1 MSIKTK
7 IFNFGR
13 KMAVKVGPHAPTL
26 LLIGGVIA
34 GGAAIYEVAKSSMK
48 APAIIEKHT
57 ESLEKIEDAKEHPEK
72 FEHEDGTPVTEESYK
87 RDRHA
92 VIRSAAWDFIKLYW
106 KAAALIAISCIL
118 IFSGFKVLNGR
129 LARSAALATSLAATN
144 DHIKNNIIAKYGA
157 EEYRNLRFSSKD
169 DILKQVEAPDV
180 KPADQSA
187 YKDPFRSYVDAT
199 NERYGEYVIGPDND
213 HFSPNPLIRA
223 LQIESLVNTINETY
237 LPSRGFL
244 TVNDVLEYL
253 HLEKYKSSE
262 NHDKIAAIFGYNKID
277 LGLEDYYAIANDAAD
292 AAYDVGTEQDESYRP
307 QLNLSMRALDD
318 VYANVIVT
326 IDPIGSVHDTELMKK
341 ITWRSH

>member
-7 IFNFGR
+7 IFNLGR
-13 KMAVKVGPHAPTL
+13 KIAVKVGPHAPTL

-57 ESLEKIEDAKEHPEK
+57 ESLEKIEDAKEHPEN

-92 VIRSAAWDFIKLYW
+92 VMRSAAWDFVKLYW
-106 KAAALIAISCIL
+106 KSAALIVISITL
-118 IFSGFKVLNGR
+118 IFSGFKILNGR

-180 KPADQSA
+180 KPADQNA
-187 YKDPFRSYVDAT
+187 YKDPFRSYADNAKKDSHVFEWNERTVDASFWV
-199 NERYGEYVIGPDND
+199 NNSLMNAMRFE
-213 HFSPNPLIRA
+213 A
-223 LQIESLVNTINETY
+223 LVNTINTTV
-237 LPSRGFL
+237 LPEKRIM
-244 TVNDVLEYL
+244 TINDVLDAL
-253 HLEKYKSSE
+253 HMSSLKRPE
-262 NHDKIAAIFGYNKID
+262 FHDEVAAIYGKNTID
-277 LGLEDYYAIANDAAD
+277 LGIEDFLGRTALYGETDYLDPEMLGMMN
-292 AAYDVGTEQDESYRP
+292 
-307 QLNLSMRALDD
+307 NALDCD
-318 VYANVIVT
+318 VFIT
-326 IDPIGSVHDTELMKK
+326 IDPIGDIHDQELMKNVD
-341 ITWRSH
+341 WRHL